1 MSERQYIE
9 LCRMDDEIR
18 HPDDVREIRLAMNRL
33 GYDASPYDIQWAYS
47 EWSEDT
53 YCAGWMANGWMDDT
67 KIMAVIG
74 YLTERK

>member
-9 LCRMDDEIR
+9 LCRPDDEIR
-18 HPDDVREIRLAMNRL
+18 HPIDVQTIRDAMNRL

-53 YCAGWMANGWMDDT
+53 YGAGWMASGWFDDIT
-67 KIMAVIG
+67 VMAVIG
-74 YLTERK
+74 YLTERR